1 MSIFPTNSAS
11 AAAIDLDLDRDE
23 ETAIKTL
30 LESAKAGGTEQAT
43 EAEKRARQFV
53 LGILSAA
60 ESLSDEEDTEETVYQ
75 GELLLRSLAGIPA
88 AVADVRE
95 GIK

>member
-30 LESAKAGGTEQAT
+30 LTSARTGATEQAT
-43 EAEKRARQFV
+43 DADKRARQFV
-53 LGILSAA
+53 LGILAA
-60 ESLSDEEDTEETVYQ
+60 CESLSDEEDTEETVYQ

>member
-1 MSIFPTNSAS
+1 MSIFQANSAS

-30 LESAKAGGTEQAT
+30 LASAKAGGRDQAT
-43 EAEKRARQFV
+43 EADKRARQFV

-75 GELLLRSLAGIPA
+75 GELLLRTLAGIPA

-95 GIK
+95 GIE